1 MNALSDKEKAGALLF
16 VGAAQFL
23 IALVVSEVFYPGYS
37 VSANTI
43 SSLGV
48 GPSALVF
55 NCSIILFGALAV
67 AAAFFLKKAFD
78 GVLFPALVS
87 LAGLGAAGVGVFTSR
102 AGFVHAFVSFVAFFF
117 GALAAIAA
125 YRFEKRPLN
134 YFSVVLG
141 VVALA
146 ALALYGAQAFLGL
159 GIGGM
164 ERLVV
169 YPIIIWVLGFGAWLL
184 ERE

>member
-1 MNALSDKEKAGALLF
+1 MSDKEKAGALLF

-23 IALVVSEVFYPGYS
+23 FALVVAEALYPGYS

-43 SSLGV
+43 SALGV

-55 NCSIILFGALAV
+55 NASIIIFGALAV
-67 AAAFFLKKAFD
+67 AAAFFLKKALD
-78 GVLFPALVS
+78 CALFPALVA
-87 LAGLGAAGVGVFTSR
+87 LAGFGAAGVGIFTSH

-125 YRFEKRPLN
+125 CRIEKRPLN

-146 ALALYGAQAFLGL
+146 ALGLYGAQAFLGL

-164 ERLVV
+164 ERLVA

>member
-1 MNALSDKEKAGALLF
+1 MSDKEKAGALLF
-16 VGAAQFL
+16 VGAAQFV
-23 IALVVSEVFYPGYS
+23 IALVVAEALYPGYS

-43 SSLGV
+43 SNLGV

-55 NCSIILFGALAV
+55 NSSLIIFGVLAI
-67 AAAFFLKKAFD
+67 AAAYYLKNVF
-78 GVLFPALVS
+78 GGLLFPALVA
-87 LAGLGAAGVGVFTSR
+87 LAGLGAAGVGVFTSH
-102 AGFVHAFVSFVAFFF
+102 AGFVHAAVSFVAFFF

-125 YRFEKRPLN
+125 YRVEKRPLN

-146 ALALYGAQAFLGL
+146 ALGLYGAQAFLGL

-164 ERLVV
+164 ERLVA
-169 YPIIIWVLGFGAWLL
+169 YPTIIWVLGFGAWLL